1 MLSTRSLDCN
11 DPQFV
16 CLGSTPDLCIFPAG
30 VASGCKSSLTEL
42 QRKGGTR
49 RYRQIFSPPSSRLG
63 GADSTLDSLRKA
75 ETGQVCVCVCVCVC
89 ARWQTGRSGK
99 NSLQVLEVK
108 TLEGLSVDDDD
119 LFALCSG
126 GALC

>member
-63 GADSTLDSLRKA
+63 GVDRTLDSLGKA
-75 ETGQVCVCVCVCVC
+75 ETGQDRTGCVCVCVCVC
-89 ARWQTGRSGK
+89 MCSKFVIVLLLRKGGLLHYSFIFELSQVRELSK
-99 NSLQVLEVK
+99 N
-108 TLEGLSVDDDD
+108 
-119 LFALCSG
+119 
-126 GALC
+126 